1 MLMNG
6 KSCLIPLMYHFR
18 RVKKLLESSKNIA
31 LGGDSNEQDR
41 YIAPSVL
48 TDISFKDGV
57 MQEEVKFLITYEP
70 RNEKTC
76 FLHMQKQ
83 KCRSASQ

>member
-1 MLMNG
+1 M
-6 KSCLIPLMYHFR
+6 CYFR

-48 TDISFKDGV
+48 TDISFNDGV
-57 MQEEVKFLITYEP
+57 MQEEVKFLITYELHH
-70 RNEKTC
+70 EKTC
-76 FLHMQKQ
+76 FLHMRKQ
-83 KCRSASQ
+83 RSSSAAQ